1 MHSMK
6 RLAYGAGLLAL
17 CTAMSTAVY
26 AQETS
31 GGLHG
36 TVTNAGAPAA
46 NTAVTILH
54 VPSGTRQTTA
64 TNSEGVFDA
73 RGLRVGGP
81 YTITVGSRAYSG
93 VYVDLGKTVD
103 FDADLAAAP
112 EEVQAITITAGRRDN
127 TQGPKTVL
135 TADDIASVVTINR
148 DIRDV
153 ARRDILVS
161 QDMSG
166 ARSGAN
172 QGGISIAGSNPRFNR
187 IAVDGVSAQDNYGL
201 AQGGLTTNRGPVN
214 IDAVQQVTVAAV
226 PTDVENGDF
235 TGGAINLVL
244 KSGGN
249 QFHGSAFINYLNEG
263 MIGKHIGTVRVAP
276 VVTQKSFGGFLSGP
290 IVEDKLFFALSY
302 EKYETTDP
310 TLFGVTGQGL
320 ANNFNP
326 ALSQATFDSVRTT
339 FDGYA
344 SDYDFGVIAGT
355 QPILDKKYSA
365 KLDWNINDRHRASLT
380 YRYALSSSVSR
391 ADLGVATATTDSH
404 WYTQSNRDTAT
415 TLEIN
420 SRWTDD
426 LSTTLKATYRDYRNG
441 QNPRL
446 GQNFSEVAVCTAP
459 ASDGVYGSTTNCQAG
474 FSSIRFGPDQFRHAN
489 SLDMQEA
496 RFSAQAEY
504 TFGSHLFKLG
514 AQARHADVFN
524 IFVSQSDGVYTFD
537 SLADFQAGRA
547 GALIYQ
553 NAVTGNPTDAAL
565 NYDSWTN
572 SIYFQDTLQI
582 TDTIKA
588 TAGVRYDWYILD
600 KKPTLNPN
608 FLARNGFDNTTNID
622 GLHTVQ
628 PRFALEW
635 KATPDLTF
643 NTGVGLFAGGTP
655 DVLTG
660 TPYNNTGYL
669 TSNISILRVAGVNGA
684 PDTFIE
690 QTNAAG
696 FTQAIG
702 AAALNNL
709 NTNPTFGY
717 ALPAAV
723 RTLQQGP
730 GGGVGIPTT
739 SEVIAL
745 SPSFRLPSQWKAFF
759 GARYRIWDWNITAD
773 VIATQA
779 NDEITYYDNR
789 VQRLVINGVA
799 QTLPDGRIRYDGLT
813 TTAANRALLGIT
825 SANAGSNRDLIATN
839 VDKGR
844 GFSYGIQASRSWDWG
859 GNIALGYGHS
869 DATDMG
875 PGLRFGTTAGSLY
888 ASVPAYMDPNRSYAG
903 RSVDEIDKRY
913 KLELGFRKEFFGDN
927 ESRFTLFG
935 ERQSGRPFG
944 FAMSDAASGRSPVFG
959 VNQTAQA
966 LYVPDFAGDSNTAD
980 LNVGLVTFNTQADY
994 DNFKRY
1000 VTQFKLP
1007 SGQLLQKYSNTN
1019 KDINRVDFQY
1029 SQELPSIW
1037 DGHKFKLVFDVRN
1050 VLNLIDRDWG
1060 KAQEFSDVNTMTRVS
1075 CADAT
1080 GVAIAATSA
1089 ACPRY
1094 RYSNV
1099 LTSIVPTR
1107 NNAQSLWYLQ
1117 VGLRYEF

>member
-1 MHSMK
+1 MHTMK
-6 RLAYGAGLLAL
+6 RLAYGAGILAL
-17 CTAMSTAVY
+17 ATAMSSAVY

-36 TVTNAGAPAA
+36 TITNGGAPAA

-54 VPSGTRQTTA
+54 TPSGTRQTTA
-64 TNSEGVFDA
+64 TNADGVFDA

-93 VYVDLGKTVD
+93 IYVDLAKTVD
-103 FDADLAAAP
+103 FNADLAAAA
-112 EEVQAITITAGRRDN
+112 EEVQAITVTAGRRDN

-135 TADDIASVVTINR
+135 GADAIASVVTINR

-161 QDMSG
+161 QDLSG
-166 ARSGAN
+166 SRSGAN

-187 IAVDGVSAQDNYGL
+187 ISVDGVSAQDNYGL

-214 IDAVQQVTVAAV
+214 IDAVQQVVVAAV

-249 QFHGSAFINYLNEG
+249 DIHGSAFINYLNEG
-263 MIGKHIGTVRVAP
+263 MIGKHIGQVRVAP

-290 IVEDKLFFALSY
+290 IVKDKLFFALSY
-302 EKYETTDP
+302 EKYETVDA

-326 ALSQATFDSVRTT
+326 ALSQAQLDNVRSIFDN
-339 FDGYA
+339 GYA
-344 SDYDFGVIAGT
+344 SDYDFGTIAAT

-365 KLDWNINDRHRASLT
+365 KIDWNVNDNHRVSLT

-391 ADLGVATATTDSH
+391 ADLGTATATTDSH
-404 WYTQSNRDTAT
+404 WYTQSNKDTAT

-426 LSTTLKATYRDYRNG
+426 LTTTLKATYRDYRNG
-441 QNPRL
+441 QNPKY
-446 GQNFSEVAVCTAP
+446 GQNFSEVQICSAPTSDAVLT
-459 ASDGVYGSTTNCQAG
+459 SCQSG
-474 FSSIRFGPDQFRHAN
+474 FSQIRFGPDQFRHAN

-504 TFGSHLFKLG
+504 TFGQHLFKLG
-514 AQARHADVFN
+514 AQARHADAFN
-524 IFVSQSDGVYTFD
+524 IFVSQSDGVYYFD
-537 SLADFQAGRA
+537 SVADFQAGRA
-547 GALIYQ
+547 GSLLYQ

-582 TDTIKA
+582 TDNLKA
-588 TAGVRYDWYILD
+588 TAGVRYDWYVLD

-608 FLARNGFDNTTNID
+608 FLARNGYSNQTNID
-622 GLHTVQ
+622 GLHTIQ
-628 PRFALEW
+628 PRFSIEW
-635 KATPDLTF
+635 KPSTDLSF
-643 NTGVGLFAGGTP
+643 NAGLGLFAGGTP

-669 TSNISILRVAGVNGA
+669 TSNVIIQRVAG
-684 PDTFIE
+684 DTFTE
-690 QTNAAG
+690 TTNATG
-696 FTQAIG
+696 FTQATG
-702 AAALNNL
+702 AAALNGL
-709 NTNPTFGY
+709 NTYGQFGY
-717 ALPAAV
+717 VVPQAV

-730 GGGVGIPTT
+730 GGGVGILAT

-745 SPSFRLPSQWKAFF
+745 QPTFRLPSQWKAFL
-759 GARYRIWDWNITAD
+759 GARYRVFGFNLNAD
-773 VIATQA
+773 IVATQA
-779 NDEITYYDNR
+779 NDEITYYDAKA
-789 VQRLVINGVA
+789 QPLVING
-799 QTLPDGRIRYDGLT
+799 QQQYLPDGRIRYDGL
-813 TTAANRALLGIT
+813 ANTIAGKSSTNLG
-825 SANAGSNRDLIATN
+825 ANRDLIVTN

-844 GFSYGIQASRSWDWG
+844 GFSYGVQVSRNWDWG
-859 GNIALGYGHS
+859 GEFALGYGHS

-888 ASVPAYMDPNRSYAG
+888 GGVPAYMDPNRSYSG

-913 KLELGFRKEFFGDN
+913 KLELGYRKEFFGDN
-927 ESRFTLFG
+927 ESRFTLFA

-944 FAMSDAASGRSPVFG
+944 FTMQDAATGRSQVFG

-966 LYVPDFAGDSNTAD
+966 LYVPDFAGDTNTAD
-980 LNVGLVTFNTQADY
+980 LNVGLVTFATQADY

-1000 VTQFKLP
+1000 VAQFKLP
-1007 SGQLLQKYSNTN
+1007 SGQLIQKYSNTN

-1029 SQELPSIW
+1029 SQELPSIFE
-1037 DGHKFKLVFDVRN
+1037 GHKFKLVFDVRN
-1050 VLNLIDRDWG
+1050 LLNLIDRDWG
-1060 KAQEFSDVNTMTRVS
+1060 KAQEFSDVNTLTRVA

-1080 GVAIAATSA
+1080 GAAIPTTSA

-1094 RYSNV
+1094 RYSQV
-1099 LTSIVPTR
+1099 LTSVTPTR